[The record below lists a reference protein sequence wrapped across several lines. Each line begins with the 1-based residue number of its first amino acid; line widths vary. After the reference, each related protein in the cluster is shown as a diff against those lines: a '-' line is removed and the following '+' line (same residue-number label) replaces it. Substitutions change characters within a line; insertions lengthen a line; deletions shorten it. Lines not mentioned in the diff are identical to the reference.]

1 MAASTLLYIIKQQVF
16 PACLLPVAF
25 FVLTVFNAQA
35 QGGPTGPEYVQVG
48 ETHTYTYTD
57 DVVFFDPNWQVN
69 GGSITNTWQ
78 SGINYNVSVYFNA
91 GAGTATITFR
101 DGSYTLGYLEVTV
114 DAPAPPTPNTTFSLT
129 YNCGNTVVARN
140 SNPPYDA
147 NYDWWW
153 QTSSSGTST
162 SLGYGNN
169 ITRTATG
176 GLYLRARL
184 KNPPYTWSG
193 SSQSV
198 GSGTVTVYTSAPPAP
213 SVANHASR
221 FGPGSLT
228 VSVGTVS
235 GALSYVWYLQSSGG
249 TPIAGQ
255 TTNSYAISN
264 LTTTTTYHVAS
275 KNGCESSGRL
285 QVTGTILPQPTIV
298 TTGTNGNS
306 ITMGQNVTLG
316 TSIPYTTYSWR
327 NSANTVVGTASTF
340 NTTTPDNYTVIVTQT
355 GVTNSGTS
363 PQQPVVAGLTGLNM
377 NYILTNTI
385 LDNNITD
392 PAAIPALVVEDNNQS
407 VQYFDGLGR
416 PIQSVTTQGSPL
428 KKDLVQPIVYD
439 AYGRE
444 HRKYLPVVPNASN
457 GWFKNGII
465 DANGNYAGAALDFY
479 NNPSDKI
486 ADDPKPFAETIFEP
500 SPLNRVLKQGSPG
513 LAWQPDATNSY
524 SSTDRTIKNA
534 YEFNTANEVL
544 RWTYTPP
551 VSGYPFGKVNV
562 GSASTPVYYAA
573 NQLYKNKTKDEQ
585 HNEVI
590 EYKDKSNRT
599 VLKKVQSG
607 ASQYASTYYLYD
619 DLGQLVCVIPPEAV
633 NRLATEYY
641 HAGATD
647 VTKDTFLRRWAFRY
661 KYDHRRRMTIKHVP
675 GADSVRMVYDRRD
688 RLVMTQDGVQ
698 RLSNKW
704 LFSKYD
710 VLNRPII
717 TGIYTHGSNVT
728 QAQMSALISTTVFF
742 ETYNGVAATHGYT
755 NTAALFPSS
764 NISILTVTYYDNYSF
779 TTMVSGLGYS
789 TNSLSV
795 TNLNGTF
802 TQPSSAFQRV
812 TGQVTGTKINILGT
826 SNYLWAAT
834 YYDDKYRVI
843 QTIAQN
849 HKSGTDRVSNL
860 YDFAGKLLQTRRTY
874 VVNGV
879 TRYVLETF
887 TYDHAGRLLTVAH
900 NTNGAGNITLVKNDY
915 NELGELVD
923 KQLHSTNGTTFKQS
937 VDHRY
942 NIRGWLTKINEPD
955 VSTMAL
961 GETLED
967 YFGMELAYNNTLPG
981 VSSNPAFNGNISAV
995 KWSTGVVGA
1004 ANKQGYHYNYDALN
1018 RLSTSGHYKERI
1030 VLGTGWVWQD
1040 DNSNLE
1046 TGFNYDLNG
1055 NILALQRRG
1064 AKESTMDNLTYN
1076 YTGNQLNYVNDTWDA
1091 TTGFVNGNTGTD
1103 DYLYD
1108 VNGNMTVDK
1117 NKGITA
1123 ITYNHLNL
1131 PVQVN
1136 KGASDYIVYT
1146 YDATGRKLTQ
1156 QVFGSTPKVTDYIG
1170 ELLFEGTTP
1179 VLKQISHSEGR
1190 VLPDGANWEYQY
1202 HLKDHL
1208 GNVRVTFTAKTQ
1220 TPVTS
1225 TANFEAATNT
1235 AFTNYFRTSFDLVD
1249 RTDAGTTYTHVQHL
1263 NGGVNGRVGVGKSI
1277 SVLPG
1282 DKVSIG
1288 AWAKYMNLG
1297 STSNTTSFI
1306 TALASAFGT
1315 SSIAT
1320 GELGKLYSGL
1330 NSYATAV
1337 PNGDHPEDDENAPK
1351 AFVTILLF
1359 DKDYNLVDAAWKQ
1372 ITTVGLQS
1380 SPTVKQPPHDYLFKE
1395 VTVREP
1401 GFAYVF
1407 VSNEHP
1413 TYVDLYF
1420 DDVTVTHTPSPIVSS
1435 SDYFAFGL
1443 QHTTGERAG
1452 VYEQR
1457 QLYNSKELQDELK
1470 IGWLDYGARMY
1481 QPDLGRFFNQDRF
1494 SEIYFPLSPYNYAA
1508 NTPLN
1513 IVDING
1519 DSLAVGGNMAKS
1531 FEDIKSLAPKKYQD
1545 RLSYDEQTGNVS
1557 FNNEGLSEKELK
1569 KKSISFINNI
1579 VNAKEKMLY
1588 EASEYVEA
1596 QAIDEFETI
1605 TSVADGTTIT
1615 KAVKVITVT
1624 LSTAYADHP
1633 DFVVSWY
1640 TENHNEKGNWIT
1652 GVTGKSNYCN
1662 TAGMNVP
1669 KKGYDGHS
1677 AVNPRYA
1684 PASLLDPSRKD
1695 VVKHAIREMY
1705 FQTVKHMPHRDAH
1718 NEAGYG
1724 GAIHQGSLKDQ

>member
-1 MAASTLLYIIKQQVF
+1 
-16 PACLLPVAF
+16 
-25 FVLTVFNAQA
+25 
-35 QGGPTGPEYVQVG
+35 
-48 ETHTYTYTD
+48 
-57 DVVFFDPNWQVN
+57 
-69 GGSITNTWQ
+69 
-78 SGINYNVSVYFNA
+78 
-91 GAGTATITFR
+91 
-101 DGSYTLGYLEVTV
+101 
-114 DAPAPPTPNTTFSLT
+114 
-129 YNCGNTVVARN
+129 
-140 SNPPYDA
+140 
-147 NYDWWW
+147 
-153 QTSSSGTST
+153 
-162 SLGYGNN
+162 
-169 ITRTATG
+169 
-176 GLYLRARL
+176 
-184 KNPPYTWSG
+184 
-193 SSQSV
+193 
-198 GSGTVTVYTSAPPAP
+198 
-213 SVANHASR
+213 
-221 FGPGSLT
+221 
-228 VSVGTVS
+228 
-235 GALSYVWYLQSSGG
+235 
-249 TPIAGQ
+249 
-255 TTNSYAISN
+255 
-264 LTTTTTYHVAS
+264 
-275 KNGCESSGRL
+275 
-285 QVTGTILPQPTIV
+285 
-298 TTGTNGNS
+298 
-306 ITMGQNVTLG
+306 
-316 TSIPYTTYSWR
+316 
-327 NSANTVVGTASTF
+327 
-340 NTTTPDNYTVIVTQT
+340 
-355 GVTNSGTS
+355 
-363 PQQPVVAGLTGLNM
+363 
-377 NYILTNTI
+377 
-385 LDNNITD
+385 
-392 PAAIPALVVEDNNQS
+392 
-407 VQYFDGLGR
+407 
-416 PIQSVTTQGSPL
+416 
-428 KKDLVQPIVYD
+428 VYD

-465 DANGNYAGAALDFY
+465 DSNGNYAGVALDFF
-479 NNPSDKI
+479 NNPTDKI
-486 ADDPKPFAETIFEP
+486 ADDPKPFAETVFEP
-500 SPLNRVLKQGSPG
+500 SSLNRVLKQGAPG
-513 LAWQPDATNSY
+513 LAWQPDATHSY
-524 SSTDRTIKNA
+524 SSTDRTIKNT

-544 RWTYTPP
+544 QWTYTPP
-551 VSGYPFGKVNV
+551 VSGYPFGKVNA
-562 GSASTPVYYAA
+562 GTASAPVYYAA

-647 VTKDTFLRRWAFRY
+647 ATKDTFLRRWAFRY
-661 KYDHRRRMTIKHVP
+661 KYDHRRRMTLKHVP
-675 GADSVRMVYDRRD
+675 GADSVRMVYDKRD

-698 RLSNKW
+698 RPANKW
-704 LFSKYD
+704 VFTKYD
-710 VLNRPII
+710 ALNRPII

-755 NTAALFPSS
+755 NTVFPIS
-764 NISILTVTYYDNYSF
+764 NITVLTATYYDNYSF

-802 TQPSSAFQRV
+802 SQPSSAFQRV
-812 TGQVTGTKINILGT
+812 TGQVTGTKVNILGT
-826 SNYLWAAT
+826 SNYLWAAN

-860 YDFAGKLLQTRRTY
+860 YDFAGRLLQTRRTY

-887 TYDHAGRLLTVAH
+887 TYDHAGRLLTIKH
-900 NTNGAGNITLVKNDY
+900 NTNGAGDVMIIKNEY

-923 KQLHSTNGTTFKQS
+923 KHLHSTDAPNFTKFKQS

-955 VSTMAL
+955 VSTLAP
-961 GETLED
+961 GETLAD

-1018 RLSTSGHYKERI
+1018 RLSASGHYKERI
-1030 VLGTGWVWQD
+1030 NIGSGWVWQND
-1040 DNSNLE
+1040 DSNLE
-1046 TGFNYDLNG
+1046 TDFTYDLNG
-1055 NILALQRRG
+1055 NITALKRKG
-1064 AKESTMDNLTYN
+1064 ANARQMDNLTYN

-1108 VNGNMTVDK
+1108 ANGNMTQDK

-1156 QVFGSTPKVTDYIG
+1156 QVFGSAPKVTDYIG
-1170 ELLFEGTTP
+1170 ELLFEGSTP

-1208 GNVRVTFTAKTQ
+1208 GSVRTTFTTKTP

-1235 AFTNYFRTSFDLVD
+1235 NFTNYNRYGFDLVD
-1249 RTDAGTTYTHVQHL
+1249 HTDAGNTYTYVQWL

-1306 TALASAFGT
+1306 TALATAFGT

-1337 PNGDHPEDDENAPK
+1337 PAGDHPDDDETAPK

-1359 DKDYNLVDAAWKQ
+1359 DKDYNIVDAAWKQ

-1413 TYVDLYF
+1413 TYVDVYF

-1457 QLYNSKELQDELK
+1457 HLYNGKELQDELSLST
-1470 IGWLDYGARMY
+1470 IDFGWRQYDPTIARWHVVDPLADRRHWMT
-1481 QPDLGRFFNQDRF
+1481 PFNYVQNN
-1494 SEIYFPLSPYNYAA
+1494 PLSRFDPNGLTDFTLNKTTGAVKEVK
-1508 NTPLN
+1508 NTDSKTDR
-1513 IVDING
+1513 IVKTDKHGNPKIKGEGFLGSLVKESNRG
-1519 DSLAVGGNMAKS
+1519 DYKTAVGKIAKGILKDGQNFKS
-1531 FEDIKSLAPKKYQD
+1531 EDNIIQVGGSGQPSVQDVEAFALNLASYINKEIGGSYFSTTQDGDIDNSTYITIGQYQSNESDKCKAFGETLGYNKGLYRNGKFHTHQSTGDKYEPSPQDKTARDGEIKSNFKMNPTLRFLILTFPKNYGD
-1545 RLSYDEQTGNVS
+1545 RYPER
-1557 FNNEGLSEKELK
+1557 
-1569 KKSISFINNI
+1569 
-1579 VNAKEKMLY
+1579 
-1588 EASEYVEA
+1588 
-1596 QAIDEFETI
+1596 IDY
-1605 TSVADGTTIT
+1605 T
-1615 KAVKVITVT
+1615 KT
-1624 LSTAYADHP
+1624 
-1633 DFVVSWY
+1633 F
-1640 TENHNEKGNWIT
+1640 
-1652 GVTGKSNYCN
+1652 
-1662 TAGMNVP
+1662 
-1669 KKGYDGHS
+1669 
-1677 AVNPRYA
+1677 
-1684 PASLLDPSRKD
+1684 
-1695 VVKHAIREMY
+1695 
-1705 FQTVKHMPHRDAH
+1705 
-1718 NEAGYG
+1718 
-1724 GAIHQGSLKDQ
+1724 